1 VAPPSVMLESIVAVA
16 LLAAP
21 QGAPSPQA
29 SAPKQASSNETSPKD
44 PPVSTKWHQEPVLEK
59 RVGKNVAVYNH
70 ADATIVL
77 ETIVEQLQRQYDF
90 LATYTGGAPRWII
103 AHVGK
108 NYECGFSIHA
118 GPDPEMFLQS
128 FSIFDS
134 SANYAHEMMHCF
146 MFELGGSIPHWFNE
160 SLSDMA
166 WFDSE
171 IDLWKRRKESWL
183 DSFDRIDYRSYELLQ
198 LRKKY
203 GHEYFAKVCALFRKQ
218 KDESCRVFSDAT
230 KLDEKNDFI
239 LGVLSQA
246 AGEDVKPMFKEWGFS
261 PRTTERQRGY

>member
-1 VAPPSVMLESIVAVA
+1 MPRSIVAVA
-16 LLAAP
+16 LIAAAQVAPAPQREAPDRAAP
-21 QGAPSPQA
+21 R
-29 SAPKQASSNETSPKD
+29 EESPKD

-59 RVGKNVAVYNH
+59 KVGRNVAVYNH
-70 ADATIVL
+70 ADASIALDTV
-77 ETIVEQLQRQYDF
+77 VEQLQRQYDF
-90 LATYTGGAPRWII
+90 LAKYTGGAPRWVLV
-103 AHVGK
+103 HVGK

-128 FSIFDS
+128 GSIFDS

-146 MFELGGSIPHWFNE
+146 MFELGNSIPHWFNE

-183 DSFDRIDYRSYELLQ
+183 DSYDRIDYRSYELLQ

-203 GHEYFAKVCALFRKQ
+203 GHEYFAKVCALLRKQ
-218 KDESCRVFSDAT
+218 KDECRRVFSEAT

-246 AGEDVKPMFKEWGFS
+246 AGEDVKPLFKEWGFN